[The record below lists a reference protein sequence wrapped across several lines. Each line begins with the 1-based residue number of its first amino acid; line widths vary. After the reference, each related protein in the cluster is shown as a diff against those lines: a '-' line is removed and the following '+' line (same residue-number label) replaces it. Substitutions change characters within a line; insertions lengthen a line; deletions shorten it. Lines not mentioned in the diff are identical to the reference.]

1 MQGEEEFQDDFHLVE
16 HEMHATAMSY
26 KPMVEL
32 EIAQSVSDANRSRIV
47 QLESDLHETKA
58 ELAML
63 QSLSTKQALVIASL
77 EKNLSSRDT
86 TIQHCTSSLITVNSQ
101 FQEAQTVMTQQADV
115 IVKLREQLNE
125 MELQYNIARDDLQKE
140 ASEFKAYKQ
149 CVIKPRRHAA
159 PQQEVMGGP
168 SDSKPIKFINNLFE
182 PSLFR

>member
-1 MQGEEEFQDDFHLVE
+1 MQDEDFQEDFHLVE

-32 EIAQSVSDANRSRIV
+32 EIAQSVSDANRTRIA
-47 QLESDLHETKA
+47 QLESDWHETKA
-58 ELAML
+58 ELALL

-86 TIQHCTSSLITVNSQ
+86 TLQHCTSSLITVNSQ
-101 FQEAQTVMTQQADV
+101 YQEAQNVMAQQADV

-125 MELQYNIARDDLQKE
+125 MELQCNIAREDLQKV

-149 CVIKPRRHAA
+149 CVAKPRHQA
-159 PQQEVMGGP
+159 PPQEVMGHT
-168 SDSKPIKFINNLFE
+168 DSKPIKFINNLFE
-182 PSLFR
+182 PSMFR